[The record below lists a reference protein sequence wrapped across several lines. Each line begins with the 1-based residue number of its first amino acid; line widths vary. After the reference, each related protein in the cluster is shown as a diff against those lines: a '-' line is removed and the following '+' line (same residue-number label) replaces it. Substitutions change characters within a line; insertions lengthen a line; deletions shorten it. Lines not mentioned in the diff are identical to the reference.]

1 MLSLRI
7 ELTKAHLPRVQFGVL
22 TSAVRL
28 TQVTLCFSFTTVRSQ
43 KAFTP
48 WRRDG
53 HSFCSVEHVLS
64 VPFRS
69 NQHIM
74 HCSMQRV
81 FRSAFSAQ
89 CVLSNRVRL
98 STYLCFKQLGQT
110 SKLSVQSCSCSAY
123 SAVRRALD
131 VGRWTLPLAA
141 LSVPFSLQSRVFRSD
156 NCTTTKYW
164 SMHANG
170 TQSAQSIAAFSC
182 SICAERGATWM
193 EWNTE

>member
-1 MLSLRI
+1 MFHSDPISILCI
-7 ELTKAHLPRVQFGVL
+7 
-22 TSAVRL
+22 AV
-28 TQVTLCFSFTTVRSQ
+28 
-43 KAFTP
+43 
-48 WRRDG
+48 
-53 HSFCSVEHVLS
+53 CSVCSVL
-64 VPFRS
+64 R
-69 NQHIM
+69 
-74 HCSMQRV
+74 
-81 FRSAFSAQ
+81 SAQ
-89 CVLSNRVRL
+89 CVLSNGVRL

-182 SICAERGATWM
+182 SICAERGATWIVDGM
-193 EWNTE
+193 EHGITKSDGMEHGTESNTAERREPFCCHSPSTGAAPTQP